1 MTFMKQMMN
10 GSLTAALAAGLLL
23 FAVGCG
29 DNNTNS
35 GDNSQTSGNNQTSN
49 NQTSN
54 NSSSNNQTANN
65 STSAN
70 QTANNSTSANN
81 TASNMTANN
90 SAANMTSNN
99 STSANNTS
107 SFTPVAP
114 YDGDRV
120 MACSDGGF
128 TECFENADCM
138 DSERCED
145 IGDGAEVPCCVP
157 GPRGELP
164 VGEVCEGGEI
174 QCQTGICIGRNDGEE
189 LCTKSCQNNADCPE
203 SQPECQ
209 AIPFTPGSYCVEA
222 SE

>member
-1 MTFMKQMMN
+1 MKQMMN

-70 QTANNSTSANN
+70 QTA
-81 TASNMTANN
+81 
-90 SAANMTSNN
+90 NN